1 MKFHRSIDDFLIK
14 EMQSYE
20 NFLMGGRKV
29 KNLLEIYV
37 ERPFNYWLFERLSEI
52 PSLEKSELELS
63 IERQK
68 LIVKVN
74 K

>member
-1 MKFHRSIDDFLIK
+1 M
-14 EMQSYE
+14 
-20 NFLMGGRKV
+20 NFFFMGGRKV

-37 ERPFNYWLFERLSEI
+37 KRPFNYWLFERLSEI
-52 PSLEKSELELS
+52 PSLENSELELS

>member
-1 MKFHRSIDDFLIK
+1 
-14 EMQSYE
+14 
-20 NFLMGGRKV
+20 MGGRKV

-37 ERPFNYWLFERLSEI
+37 ERPFNYWLFERLPEI
-52 PSLEKSELELS
+52 PSLENSELELS

>member
-1 MKFHRSIDDFLIK
+1 
-14 EMQSYE
+14 MQSYE

>member
-1 MKFHRSIDDFLIK
+1 MKFHRNIDDFLIK

-20 NFLMGGRKV
+20 IFFMGGRKV

-52 PSLEKSELELS
+52 PSLENSEL
-63 IERQK
+63 
-68 LIVKVN
+68 
-74 K
+74 

>member
-1 MKFHRSIDDFLIK
+1 M
-14 EMQSYE
+14 
-20 NFLMGGRKV
+20 NFFFMGGRKV